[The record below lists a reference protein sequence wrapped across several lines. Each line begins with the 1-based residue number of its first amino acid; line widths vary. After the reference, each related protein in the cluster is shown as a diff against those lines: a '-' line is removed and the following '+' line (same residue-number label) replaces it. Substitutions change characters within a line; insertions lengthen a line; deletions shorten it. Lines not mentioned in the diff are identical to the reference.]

1 MALKVWGVLFNK
13 TNKEYSRKASHLE
26 RRAFEVYLCEEA
38 SKILKPPVKVV
49 CIEVDEKD
57 LGVMMEVVNEP
68 EVMER
73 FDIRQLENPY
83 QFLIARRETS
93 LF

>member
-1 MALKVWGVLFNK
+1 M
-13 TNKEYSRKASHLE
+13 
-26 RRAFEVYLCEEA
+26 
-38 SKILKPPVKVV
+38 KVV

>member
-1 MALKVWGVLFNK
+1 MRL
-13 TNKEYSRKASHLE
+13 
-26 RRAFEVYLCEEA
+26 YLCEEA

>member
-13 TNKEYSRKASHLE
+13 TNKEYNRKASHLE
-26 RRAFEVYLCEEA
+26 RRAFEVHLCKEVSE
-38 SKILKPPVKVV
+38 ILQGQVTVV
-49 CIEVDEKD
+49 CIEVDEAD

-83 QFLIARRETS
+83 QFMIARRETQI
-93 LF
+93 F